1 MRQHLRFPL
10 AVAGAV
16 LVPAFVV
23 GALPWLSGDDP
34 AQTVLR
40 ARSAEQELEP
50 AVLAAIRQDAGIPD
64 DPITGVL
71 SWLAGA
77 LRGDFGRSWVSGVPV
92 SETICMAVGI
102 SVTLALV
109 ASLVALVCAL
119 LVLGPSLWRGAR
131 GSGGVGRGA
140 LATGA
145 VLAAIPEFLLA
156 TVLLVVLAVQWRLAP
171 TSGWSGPANMPLPVL
186 ALALP
191 AAGALGRVL
200 ASAIDGALAE
210 PWVRVWRAIGVP
222 RRVVL
227 RALVRRAVAVTLP
240 QLVLLFVG
248 LLGSGIVVETV
259 FAIPGLG
266 ATALHA
272 VLAQDLPLV
281 QGCVIALALLGL
293 GLGGLGVLA
302 HRWMLGPALRGA
314 GMPPSTSDSGGSPR
328 WALAAAGVLAVAV
341 LAGLLRDPSA
351 ISLTDRLQAPTAAHP
366 FGTDSLG
373 RDLLARFG
381 HGALLSIGGSL
392 VIGAISL
399 VIGLLVGMTRTRAG
413 VADVLNAVPPVL
425 AGIVVAAVAG
435 PGMISA
441 VVAVSAVAWIPLA
454 VHTRTLTA
462 EVRASG
468 FVRAAQ
474 ATGAGR
480 VHIARHHLLPS
491 VLPPVLR
498 HALIR
503 LPHNALALAGLGYL
517 GLAAPH
523 DSPEWGAILA
533 QSVDYAETAPWTLLF
548 PTAGLALLGLTA
560 ALAPGPCGETAGSR

>member
-1 MRQHLRFPL
+1 MRFLRFPL
-10 AVAGAV
+10 LAAGAV

-40 ARSAEQELEP
+40 ARSAEQELDP
-50 AVLAAIRQDAGIPD
+50 AVLAAIRREAGIPD
-64 DPITGVL
+64 DPLTGAL
-71 SWLAGA
+71 SWLGGA
-77 LRGDFGRSWVSGVPV
+77 VRGDFGRSWVSGVPV
-92 SETICMAVGI
+92 SESVGPAI
-102 SVTLALV
+102 GVSVTLALV
-109 ASLVALVCAL
+109 AALVALVCAL
-119 LVLGPSLWRGAR
+119 LVLAPSLRRAAR
-131 GSGGVGRGA
+131 GTGGVGRGA
-140 LATGA
+140 VAVGA
-145 VLAAIPEFLLA
+145 VLAALPEFLLA
-156 TVLLVVLAVQWRLAP
+156 AGLLVVVAAHWRLAP
-171 TSGWSGPANMPLPVL
+171 TSGWTGPANMPLPAL
-186 ALALP
+186 ALGLP
-191 AAGALGRVL
+191 AAGALSRVL
-200 ASAIDGALAE
+200 ASAIDGALSE
-210 PWVRVWRAIGVP
+210 PWVRVWRANGVR

-227 RALVRRAVAVTLP
+227 RAVLRRAVAVTLP

-272 VLAQDLPLV
+272 VLAQDLPVV
-281 QGCVIALALLGL
+281 QGCVIVLALLGL
-293 GLGGLGVLA
+293 AFGGVGVLA

-314 GMPPSTSDSGGSPR
+314 GLPQSTSDSGGSAR

-341 LAGLLRDPSA
+341 VAGLLRDPSA
-351 ISLTDRLQAPTAAHP
+351 ISLTDRLAAPTAAHP
-366 FGTDSLG
+366 FGTDALG

-392 VIGAISL
+392 VIGTISL
-399 VIGLLVGMTRTRAG
+399 VIGVVVGMTRARAG

-435 PGMISA
+435 PGMAGA
-441 VVAVSAVAWIPLA
+441 VVAVGAVAWIPLA
-454 VHTRTLTA
+454 VHTRTLVA
-462 EVRASG
+462 EVRDAG
-468 FVRAAQ
+468 FVRAAR
-474 ATGAGR
+474 ASGAGR
-480 VHIARHHLLPS
+480 AHVARRHLVPS

-533 QSVDYAETAPWTLLF
+533 QSLDYAETAPWAVAF
-548 PTAGLALLGLTA
+548 PTAGLTLLGLTA
-560 ALAPGPCGETAGSR
+560 ALTPRTPR

>member
-1 MRQHLRFPL
+1 MRTVLRGL
-10 AVAGAV
+10 LVTAGAV

-23 GALPWLSGDDP
+23 GALPWLRGDDP

-40 ARSAEQELEP
+40 ARSAEQELDP
-50 AVLAAIRQDAGIPD
+50 AVLAAIRRDVGIPD
-64 DPITGVL
+64 DPVTGVL

-77 LRGDFGRSWVSGVPV
+77 VRGDFGRSWVSGVPV
-92 SETICMAVGI
+92 SDSLGRAAGI

-109 ASLVALVCAL
+109 AALTALVCAL
-119 LVLGPSLWRGAR
+119 LVLAPSLWRAAR
-131 GSGGVGRGA
+131 GSGRVGRGA

-145 VLAAIPEFLLA
+145 VLAALPEFLLA
-156 TVLLVVLAVQWRLAP
+156 TGLLVLLAVHWGLAP
-171 TSGWSGPANMPLPVL
+171 TSGWSGPANMPLPAL
-186 ALALP
+186 ALGLP

-210 PWVRVWRAIGVP
+210 PWVRVWRANGIR
-222 RRVVL
+222 RRVML
-227 RALVRRAVAVTLP
+227 RAVVRRSVAVAFP

-248 LLGSGIVVETV
+248 LLGSGIVVEAV

-266 ATALHA
+266 ATALNA

-281 QGCVIALALLGL
+281 QGCVIVLALLGL
-293 GLGGLGVLA
+293 AFGGLGVLA
-302 HRWMLGPALRGA
+302 HRWMLGPALRSTGI
-314 GMPPSTSDSGGSPR
+314 PQSTSDSAGSAR
-328 WALAAAGVLAVAV
+328 WALVAAGALTVAV
-341 LAGLLRDPSA
+341 LAGLLRDPNA
-351 ISLTDRLQAPTAAHP
+351 IALTDRLQAPTSAHP

-392 VIGAISL
+392 VVSAVAL
-399 VIGLLVGMTRTRAG
+399 VVGLASGMTRTRAG

-425 AGIVVAAVAG
+425 AGVVVAAVAG
-435 PGMISA
+435 PGMLSA
-441 VVAVSAVAWIPLA
+441 VVAVCSVAWIPLA
-454 VHTRTLTA
+454 VHARTLTA

-468 FVRAAQ
+468 FVRTAI
-474 ATGAGR
+474 ATGASR
-480 VHIARHHLLPS
+480 AHVITRHLLPS
-491 VLPPVLR
+491 VFTPVLR

-533 QSVDYAETAPWTLLF
+533 QSIDYAETAPWSVLF

-560 ALAPGPCGETAGSR
+560 ALAPHAPGVTRPA